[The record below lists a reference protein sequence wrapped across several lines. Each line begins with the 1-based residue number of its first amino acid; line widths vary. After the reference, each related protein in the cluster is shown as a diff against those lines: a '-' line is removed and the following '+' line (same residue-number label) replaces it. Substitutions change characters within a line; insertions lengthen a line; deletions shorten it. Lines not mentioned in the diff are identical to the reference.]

1 MMTEDEIYAA
11 FQREGIAFEKLEH
24 PAVFTVEESADI
36 HAALPG
42 AHTKNLFLKDKQKR
56 FWLVVLPYDRRADLK
71 GMAERLEAGKFSF
84 GSAED
89 MERLLQVTP
98 GAVTPL
104 AIANVTPGDVRLVFD
119 ESFRSD
125 APIAVHPLRNTA
137 TVALPFVP
145 LKVWLEK
152 LGHDVRVVTLP

>member
-1 MMTEDEIYAA
+1 MTEDEIYAA
-11 FQREGIAFEKLEH
+11 FERNAIAFETLEH
-24 PAVFTVEESADI
+24 PAVFTVEESVGI

-56 FWLVVLPYDRRADLK
+56 FWLVVLPHDRRADLK
-71 GMAERLEAGKFSF
+71 GMAEALGAGKFSF

-104 AIANVTPGDVRLVFD
+104 GLANTAPGDVRLVFD
-119 ESFRSD
+119 SAFRSAD
-125 APIAVHPLRNTA
+125 RIAIHPLRNTA
-137 TVALPFVP
+137 TIALEFEPLVA
-145 LKVWLEK
+145 WLED
-152 LGHDVRVVTLP
+152 LGHDVQVVSLP